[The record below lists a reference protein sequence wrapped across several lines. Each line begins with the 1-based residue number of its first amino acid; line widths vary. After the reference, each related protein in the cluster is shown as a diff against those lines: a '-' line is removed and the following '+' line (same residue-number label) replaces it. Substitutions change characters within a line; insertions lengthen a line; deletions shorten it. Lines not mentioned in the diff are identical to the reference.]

1 MLRLRSW
8 IRAIIRW
15 GSATFLMADV
25 VLLPAHA
32 RACAVC
38 ISWTEGQGLNGGFY
52 WSALLLT
59 ALPFVVVAV
68 IGAWV
73 GCAAYRARPR
83 HASGA
88 ARPRKLTR
96 PVIASHAA
104 RRGL

>member
-1 MLRLRSW
+1 MLHLRSW

-15 GSATFLMADV
+15 GSATFLMAEV
-25 VLLPAHA
+25 VLLPAKA

-38 ISWTEGQGLNGGFY
+38 ISWTESRGLNGGFY
-52 WSALLLT
+52 GSALLLT

-83 HASGA
+83 QASGA
-88 ARPRKLTR
+88 AEP
-96 PVIASHAA
+96 A
-104 RRGL
+104 RELAKGDDSRGVMT